1 MTITPTPRE
10 AIKTGGSGHS
20 LLMGGVIVI
29 ALVLYSAYWLYV
41 SHSLRKALETQQTL
55 GRIGEVTIGWDQLRM
70 GGFPY
75 RIEARLT
82 APRASAPQSPEKWS
96 WDAGKL
102 IAELL
107 PYDPRHVVLKIE
119 GAQDITYTDVTR
131 FRPAP
136 QHWHIE
142 TNGSW
147 ASHVAVE
154 GSSVGRLAL
163 DIDELRATRDTKS
176 GPTPADSFRAGRLQ
190 LHTRPAQSTGGDK
203 EASRDSLD
211 FALQGDDVSTDT
223 FGALPF
229 LGPRLTQF
237 VVQARLRHVPGDGE
251 PSPTRWMKSWAMN
264 NGSLAISDLLVK
276 WGPLDMSASGELT
289 LDAHRRPQGRLDA
302 EIANY
307 GDLVNALVDAGRIS
321 KRDASLALAGLGLVS
336 QFQGNDDGRLNVPVI
351 FAEGRLYLGPMVVA
365 RLEPLF

>member
-10 AIKTGGSGHS
+10 AIKTGGSGQS
-20 LLMGGVIVI
+20 LLMGAVVVIT
-29 ALVLYSAYWLYV
+29 LVLYSAYWLYV
-41 SHSLRKALETQQTL
+41 SHSLRKTLENQQAL
-55 GRIGEVTIGWDQLRM
+55 GHIGDVAIGWEKLRM

-75 RIEARLT
+75 RIEARLAT
-82 APRASAPQSPEKWS
+82 PRASAPQSPENWS
-96 WDAGKL
+96 WEAGKL

-119 GAQDITYTDVTR
+119 GAQDVSYTDVTR
-131 FRPAP
+131 FPPAP

-142 TNGSW
+142 TEGSW
-147 ASHVAVE
+147 ASYVAME
-154 GSSVGRLAL
+154 GSPVGRLAL
-163 DIDELRATRDTKS
+163 DIDQLKATRESKS
-176 GPTPADSFRAGRLQ
+176 APTPADSFSAGRLQ
-190 LHTRPAQSTGGDK
+190 LHTRPAESNDAGGD
-203 EASRDSLD
+203 APRDSLD
-211 FALQGDDVSTDT
+211 LALQGDDVSTDT
-223 FGALPF
+223 FDALSF

-237 VVQARLRHVPGDGE
+237 VMQARLRHVPDDGE

-307 GDLVNALVDAGRIS
+307 SELVNALVEAHRIS
-321 KRDASLALAGLGLVS
+321 KRDATLALAGLGLVS
-336 QFQGNDDGRLNVPVI
+336 QFQGNGEGRINVPVI